1 MTISSENEFFFV
13 MYAFGRHENVFHK
26 KWVATDCILLFLEY
40 YSADVIRFCRTHF
53 EFFRFI
59 QLIVIGFD
67 FSSAC
72 ESILCCHVIVDWKWF
87 YWKISFYEGGRRGGG
102 GYWRVWMRGLSC
114 IWALGIRLFFF
125 GVPKLQRCLVTSHV
139 QFSILS
145 WGVWCWRSMG
155 GGGSRAGSFHPC
167 VLWIFGQKCNQR
179 WCYAPPPSSITAHRV
194 YQTVLK

>member
-102 GYWRVWMRGLSC
+102 GWGVLESMNARTILYLSS
-114 IWALGIRLFFF
+114 GHQVVFFWCAQTSTIF
-125 GVPKLQRCLVTSHV
+125 SYLSRAIQHPKLRSVMLEKYGGRRVT
-139 QFSILS
+139 
-145 WGVWCWRSMG
+145 CW
-155 GGGSRAGSFHPC
+155 
-167 VLWIFGQKCNQR
+167 
-179 WCYAPPPSSITAHRV
+179 
-194 YQTVLK
+194 